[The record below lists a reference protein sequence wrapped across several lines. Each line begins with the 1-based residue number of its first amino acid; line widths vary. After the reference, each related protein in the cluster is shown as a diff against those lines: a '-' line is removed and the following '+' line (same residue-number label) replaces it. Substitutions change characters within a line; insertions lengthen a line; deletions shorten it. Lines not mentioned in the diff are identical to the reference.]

1 MDRWRILTELA
12 NIKKNTTELKNTIT
26 EMKNAPEGIN
36 SRLDCAE
43 EGVSD
48 LEGGAVKSSELNRE
62 RKKRVKNEASLRDF
76 YNNITYKGP
85 RMRKDGKKSR

>member
-36 SRLDCAE
+36 SRLGDTEEQISKLEDRLMEVSEAE
-43 EGVSD
+43 QKTEF
-48 LEGGAVKSSELNRE
+48 
-62 RKKRVKNEASLRDF
+62 KK
-76 YNNITYKGP
+76 
-85 RMRKDGKKSR
+85 